1 MSRLDVLD
9 PLRAYKFKVEIDG
22 FVAAGFDEVSG
33 LEKTTE
39 VIEHSQGGDLGT
51 AQKLRGRT
59 SFSNITLRR
68 GQTVDGDFYNWS
80 QQVYDP
86 ITGTGATNYRRE
98 LDVVQFNEQNTE
110 VKRWRVYNAWPNRF
124 NAVGTLNGGTSEK
137 VIEEMELAHE
147 GFNLV

>member
-9 PLRAYKFKVEIDG
+9 PLRAFKFKVEIDG
-22 FVAAGFDEVSG
+22 FAAAGFDEVSG

-51 AQKLRGRT
+51 PQKLRGRT
-59 SFSNITLRR
+59 NYANIVLRR

-80 QQVYDP
+80 KQVYDP
-86 ITGTGATNYRRE
+86 ITGIGASNYRRE
-98 LDVVQFNEQNTE
+98 LDIVQFNEQNIE

-124 NAVGTLNGGTSEK
+124 NPVGTLGGGTSEK
-137 VIEEMELAHE
+137 VVEEMELAHE
-147 GFNLV
+147 GFDLV